1 MVTWY
6 SFSWNLQPPQPVE
19 AWEGVLDATQVGN
32 SSVSRDEINFA
43 VTGSEDCLFLNVYCK
58 EISANSALKP
68 VMVYIH
74 GGGFMIGSSKP
85 EFCGPEHLLIKD
97 IVLVT
102 LNYRL
107 GIMGEY

>member
-1 MVTWY
+1 M
-6 SFSWNLQPPQPVE
+6 
-19 AWEGVLDATQVGN
+19 DATQVGN
-32 SSVSRDEINFA
+32 SSISRDEINFEI
-43 VTGSEDCLFLNVYCK
+43 TGSEDCLYLNVYCK
-58 EISANSALKP
+58 EIPTLHSTLKP

-74 GGGFMIGSSKP
+74 GGGFMVGSSKP

-107 GIMGEY
+107 GIMGAY